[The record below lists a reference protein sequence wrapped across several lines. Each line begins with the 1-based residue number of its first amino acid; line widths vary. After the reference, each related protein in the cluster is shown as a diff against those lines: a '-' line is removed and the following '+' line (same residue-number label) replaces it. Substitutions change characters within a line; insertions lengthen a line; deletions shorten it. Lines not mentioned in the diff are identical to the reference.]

1 MKNDFCYDYW
11 RSNLSTSFTFCE
23 SHSPDKIFITE
34 YSYGSENLQIRQQKI
49 EDFQFFLSNHPPRLF
64 PPLTKRNKVG
74 KHILLKNH

>member
-11 RSNLSTSFTFCE
+11 RSNLSTSFTFRE

-49 EDFQFFLSNHPPRLF
+49 EDFLFFFVQPSTETF
-64 PPLTKRNKVG
+64 PTTHEKK
-74 KHILLKNH
+74 